1 MKKTVVSVATLTAL
15 AGTSVANIQAEEV
28 TVKSGDTLWGIANAV
43 GTTVADLKS
52 ANNLSSNLIHPG
64 DVLSY
69 SQSFTKNDANTY
81 EVKAG
86 DTLWAIGNQYGV
98 SYSEIMKANNL
109 KSDIIFPGQTLTL
122 NVDIVEEVSA
132 PEVAVES
139 VETPVVET
147 VEAVEET
154 NTTGAYVIQSGDT
167 LYKISRETGVDL
179 NTLKSINSLKSDL
192 IFPGQVLV
200 LTGEVEAPVVEE
212 VVEVEEKTEEVTE
225 TKVVE
230 EVTETPEVEEVIE
243 VVTEEAEVVEETPV
257 VEEVSETTEDLA
269 TEKAEADKVA
279 AEQAAAQK
287 AEADRVAREQAA
299 QKAEADKVAAEQAA
313 AQKAEADRIAR
324 EQAAQKAEADRA
336 AAEKAEQDRIAREQ
350 AAAEKAEADRLAAI
364 KAEQNRIAAQKEQQ
378 RQAKIAAER
387 KAAEQAAAPSTSSK
401 TQSSYG
407 VNYYYYGD
415 CTWYAFERRK
425 ELGKGVSNMW
435 GNGNNWADNAR
446 ANGYNV
452 NNTPSVGAIVH
463 SYAGTNGAYSS
474 GHVAV
479 VESINPDGSIT
490 VSEMGWPTA
499 GTKTMRTISADKV
512 ANHNFIH

>member
-212 VVEVEEKTEEVTE
+212 VVEVEEKTEVVTE

-287 AEADRVAREQAA
+287 AEADR
-299 QKAEADKVAAEQAA
+299 
-313 AQKAEADRIAR
+313 IAR
-324 EQAAQKAEADRA
+324 EQAAEKAEADRA
-336 AAEKAEQDRIAREQ
+336 AAEKAEQDRIAREK

>member
-69 SQSFTKNDANTY
+69 SQSITKNDTNTY
-81 EVKAG
+81 KVKAG

-139 VETPVVET
+139 VETPVVEK
-147 VEAVEET
+147 VEET
-154 NTTGAYVIQSGDT
+154 NTSGAYVIQSGDT

-212 VVEVEEKTEEVTE
+212 VVEVEEKTEVVKE

-230 EVTETPEVEEVIE
+230 EVTETPEVEEVVE

-257 VEEVSETTEDLA
+257 VEEVSEPTEDLA
-269 TEKAEADKVA
+269 
-279 AEQAAAQK
+279 AEQATAEQAEAERQATIKAEQDRIAAQK
-287 AEADRVAREQAA
+287 AEADRQATI
-299 QKAEADKVAAEQAA
+299 KAEQDRIA
-313 AQKAEADRIAR
+313 AQKAEADR
-324 EQAAQKAEADRA
+324 Q
-336 AAEKAEQDRIAREQ
+336 
-350 AAAEKAEADRLAAI
+350 AAI

-378 RQAKIAAER
+378 RQAKIAADK

-407 VNYYYYGD
+407 QNYYYYGD

-499 GTKTMRTISADKV
+499 GIKTMRTISADKV

>member
-69 SQSFTKNDANTY
+69 SQSFTKNDTNTY
-81 EVKAG
+81 KVKAG

-109 KSDIIFPGQTLTL
+109 KTDIIFPGQTLTL
-122 NVDIVEEVSA
+122 NADIVEEVSA

-147 VEAVEET
+147 VEET

-200 LTGEVEAPVVEE
+200 LTGKVEAPVVEE

-257 VEEVSETTEDLA
+257 VEEVSEG

-279 AEQAAAQK
+279 AEQAAQKAEADRRAAEQAEAQK
-287 AEADRVAREQAA
+287 AEADRVA
-299 QKAEADKVAAEQAA
+299 AEQAA
-313 AQKAEADRIAR
+313 AKKAEQDRIAA
-324 EQAAQKAEADRA
+324 EQA
-336 AAEKAEQDRIAREQ
+336 AAEKAEQDRIA
-350 AAAEKAEADRLAAI
+350 AERAEAERQAAI
-364 KAEQNRIAAQKEQQ
+364 KAEQQRIAAQKEQQ
-378 RQAKIAAER
+378 RQAKIAAE
-387 KAAEQAAAPSTSSK
+387 KAEQDRIAREQAAAPSTSSK

>member
-225 TKVVE
+225 T
-230 EVTETPEVEEVIE
+230 PEVEEVIE

-257 VEEVSETTEDLA
+257 VEEVSEPTENVAAEQA
-269 TEKAEADKVA
+269 TAEKAEADKVA

-287 AEADRVAREQAA
+287 AEADRKAAEQAAAEKAEADRVAREQAA
-299 QKAEADKVAAEQAA
+299 QKAEADRV
-313 AQKAEADRIAR
+313 
-324 EQAAQKAEADRA
+324 
-336 AAEKAEQDRIAREQ
+336 AAEKAEQDRIAREK

>member
-147 VEAVEET
+147 VEET

-257 VEEVSETTEDLA
+257 VEEVSEPTENVAAEQA
-269 TEKAEADKVA
+269 TAEKAEADKVA

-287 AEADRVAREQAA
+287 AEADRKAAEQAAAEKAEADRVAREQAA
-299 QKAEADKVAAEQAA
+299 QKAEADRV
-313 AQKAEADRIAR
+313 
-324 EQAAQKAEADRA
+324 
-336 AAEKAEQDRIAREQ
+336 AAEKAEQDRIAREK

>member
-287 AEADRVAREQAA
+287 AEADR
-299 QKAEADKVAAEQAA
+299 
-313 AQKAEADRIAR
+313 
-324 EQAAQKAEADRA
+324 
-336 AAEKAEQDRIAREQ
+336 
-350 AAAEKAEADRLAAI
+350 
-364 KAEQNRIAAQKEQQ
+364 
-378 RQAKIAAER
+378 
-387 KAAEQAAAPSTSSK
+387 
-401 TQSSYG
+401 
-407 VNYYYYGD
+407 
-415 CTWYAFERRK
+415 
-425 ELGKGVSNMW
+425 
-435 GNGNNWADNAR
+435 
-446 ANGYNV
+446 
-452 NNTPSVGAIVH
+452 
-463 SYAGTNGAYSS
+463 
-474 GHVAV
+474 
-479 VESINPDGSIT
+479 
-490 VSEMGWPTA
+490 
-499 GTKTMRTISADKV
+499 
-512 ANHNFIH
+512 

>member
-69 SQSFTKNDANTY
+69 SQSITKNDTNTY
-81 EVKAG
+81 KVKAG

-109 KSDIIFPGQTLTL
+109 KSDIIFPGQTLTI
-122 NVDIVEEVSA
+122 NADVVEEVSA

-147 VEAVEET
+147 VEET

-212 VVEVEEKTEEVTE
+212 VEEKTEEVTE

-243 VVTEEAEVVEETPV
+243 VVTEEAEVVEETSV
-257 VEEVSETTEDLA
+257 VEEVSEPTEDLTA
-269 TEKAEADKVA
+269 EQAVAEKAEADRVA

-287 AEADRVAREQAA
+287 AEADRVAAEQAAA
-299 QKAEADKVAAEQAA
+299 QKAEADRIAREKAAQKAEADRVAAEQAA

-324 EQAAQKAEADRA
+324 EQAAQKAEADRV
-336 AAEKAEQDRIAREQ
+336 AAEQAAQKAEQQRIAAQQEQ
-350 AAAEKAEADRLAAI
+350 QRKAKAEADR
-364 KAEQNRIAAQKEQQ
+364 
-378 RQAKIAAER
+378 IAAE
-387 KAAEQAAAPSTSSK
+387 KASTPVANTSSK
-401 TQSSYG
+401 PVSSYG
-407 VNYYYYGD
+407 HNYYFYGD

-463 SYAGTNGAYSS
+463 SYAGTNGSGGM
-474 GHVAV
+474 GHVAI

-490 VSEMGWPTA
+490 VSEMNWPTA
-499 GTKTMRTISADKV
+499 GTKTIRTISADKV

>member
-139 VETPVVET
+139 VETPVVEK
-147 VEAVEET
+147 VEET
-154 NTTGAYVIQSGDT
+154 NTSGAYVIQSGDT

-212 VVEVEEKTEEVTE
+212 VVEVEEKTEVVKE

-230 EVTETPEVEEVIE
+230 EVTETPEVEEVVE

-257 VEEVSETTEDLA
+257 VEEVSEPTEDLA
-269 TEKAEADKVA
+269 
-279 AEQAAAQK
+279 AEQATAEQAEAERQATIKAEQDRIAAQK
-287 AEADRVAREQAA
+287 AEADRQAA
-299 QKAEADKVAAEQAA
+299 IKAEQDRIA
-313 AQKAEADRIAR
+313 AQKAEADR
-324 EQAAQKAEADRA
+324 Q
-336 AAEKAEQDRIAREQ
+336 
-350 AAAEKAEADRLAAI
+350 AAI

-378 RQAKIAAER
+378 RQAKIAADK

-407 VNYYYYGD
+407 QNYYYYGD

-499 GTKTMRTISADKV
+499 GIKTMRTISADKV

>member
-69 SQSFTKNDANTY
+69 SQSFTKNDTNTY
-81 EVKAG
+81 KVKAG

-109 KSDIIFPGQTLTL
+109 KTDIIFPGQTLTL
-122 NVDIVEEVSA
+122 NADIVEEVSA

-147 VEAVEET
+147 VEET

-167 LYKISRETGVDL
+167 LYKISRETGVDI

-257 VEEVSETTEDLA
+257 VEEVSEG

-279 AEQAAAQK
+279 AEQAAQKAEADRRAAEQAEAQK
-287 AEADRVAREQAA
+287 AEADRVAAEQAA
-299 QKAEADKVAAEQAA
+299 AKKAEQDRIAAEQAA
-313 AQKAEADRIAR
+313 AEKAEQDRIAAER
-324 EQAAQKAEADRA
+324 AEAERQAAIKAEQQRIAAQKEQQRQAKI

-350 AAAEKAEADRLAAI
+350 AAA
-364 KAEQNRIAAQKEQQ
+364 
-378 RQAKIAAER
+378 
-387 KAAEQAAAPSTSSK
+387 PSTSSK

-407 VNYYYYGD
+407 QNYYYYGD

-499 GTKTMRTISADKV
+499 GIKTMRTISADKV

>member
-1 MKKTVVSVATLTAL
+1 
-15 AGTSVANIQAEEV
+15 
-28 TVKSGDTLWGIANAV
+28 
-43 GTTVADLKS
+43 
-52 ANNLSSNLIHPG
+52 
-64 DVLSY
+64 
-69 SQSFTKNDANTY
+69 
-81 EVKAG
+81 
-86 DTLWAIGNQYGV
+86 
-98 SYSEIMKANNL
+98 
-109 KSDIIFPGQTLTL
+109 
-122 NVDIVEEVSA
+122 
-132 PEVAVES
+132 
-139 VETPVVET
+139 
-147 VEAVEET
+147 
-154 NTTGAYVIQSGDT
+154 
-167 LYKISRETGVDL
+167 
-179 NTLKSINSLKSDL
+179 
-192 IFPGQVLV
+192 
-200 LTGEVEAPVVEE
+200 
-212 VVEVEEKTEEVTE
+212 
-225 TKVVE
+225 
-230 EVTETPEVEEVIE
+230 
-243 VVTEEAEVVEETPV
+243 
-257 VEEVSETTEDLA
+257 
-269 TEKAEADKVA
+269 
-279 AEQAAAQK
+279 
-287 AEADRVAREQAA
+287 
-299 QKAEADKVAAEQAA
+299 EQAA

>member
-147 VEAVEET
+147 VEET

-257 VEEVSETTEDLA
+257 VEEVSE
-269 TEKAEADKVA
+269 
-279 AEQAAAQK
+279 
-287 AEADRVAREQAA
+287 
-299 QKAEADKVAAEQAA
+299 
-313 AQKAEADRIAR
+313 
-324 EQAAQKAEADRA
+324 
-336 AAEKAEQDRIAREQ
+336 
-350 AAAEKAEADRLAAI
+350 
-364 KAEQNRIAAQKEQQ
+364 
-378 RQAKIAAER
+378 
-387 KAAEQAAAPSTSSK
+387 
-401 TQSSYG
+401 
-407 VNYYYYGD
+407 
-415 CTWYAFERRK
+415 
-425 ELGKGVSNMW
+425 
-435 GNGNNWADNAR
+435 
-446 ANGYNV
+446 
-452 NNTPSVGAIVH
+452 
-463 SYAGTNGAYSS
+463 
-474 GHVAV
+474 
-479 VESINPDGSIT
+479 
-490 VSEMGWPTA
+490 
-499 GTKTMRTISADKV
+499 
-512 ANHNFIH
+512 